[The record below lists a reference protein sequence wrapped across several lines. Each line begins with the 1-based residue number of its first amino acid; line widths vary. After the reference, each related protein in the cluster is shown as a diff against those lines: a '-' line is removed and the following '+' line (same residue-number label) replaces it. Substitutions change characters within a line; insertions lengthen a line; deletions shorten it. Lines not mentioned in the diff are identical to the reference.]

1 MSTSNRKSS
10 AKPKKEKKEVV
21 EDVKP
26 EVKTITTEEILTSEP
41 VVFDVP
47 VQVIEGT
54 QIEQEPC
61 VCEKPEEIKENLE
74 EFHNVDAEAEMT
86 KLLEASADPVKFAED
101 YVHVNDGESEI
112 DTKIEKAVE
121 EFKKLPDVP
130 ACDLTLPVEAP
141 FIPVME
147 TPAPV
152 ERKKKT
158 FAQMTA
164 CEMNIYHKT
173 GIIPL
178 L

>member
-1 MSTSNRKSS
+1 
-10 AKPKKEKKEVV
+10 
-21 EDVKP
+21 
-26 EVKTITTEEILTSEP
+26 
-41 VVFDVP
+41 
-47 VQVIEGT
+47 
-54 QIEQEPC
+54 
-61 VCEKPEEIKENLE
+61 
-74 EFHNVDAEAEMT
+74 MT